1 MKSVLLIIYIMVGIS
16 VNAQVEKRMIRMGNA
31 DYKKGKYQEAEKDYR
46 KALGSNP
53 ASGNA
58 TYNLANS
65 LYKQKQ
71 YEAAAREYEQ
81 LTGKETDKEK
91 LSRYFYNLGNTL
103 YQNKKYEESIQ
114 AYKNALRNNP
124 KDMDAK
130 HNLQMAL
137 KMLSKDQKNNNS
149 SDKQDNKQGQQDKK
163 QTDPSQQQNKSQND
177 SQPRTNQKGQISK
190 EDAERILQAIENEEK
205 EVMKKVQNQKEHTKN
220 VPVEK
225 NW

>member
-1 MKSVLLIIYIMVGIS
+1 MKSILLILYITIGIS
-16 VNAQVEKRMIRMGNA
+16 VNAQVEKRIIRMGNA
-31 DYKKGKYQEAEKDYR
+31 DYKRGKFQEAEKEYR
-46 KALGSNP
+46 KALGSDP
-53 ASGNA
+53 SSDDA

-71 YEAAAREYEQ
+71 FDAAAREYEQ
-81 LTGKETDKEK
+81 LVGKETDKEK
-91 LSRYFYNLGNTL
+91 LGRYYYNLGNTL
-103 YQNKKYEESIQ
+103 YQNEKYEESVQ

-124 KDMDAK
+124 KDLDAK

-137 KMLSKDQKNNNS
+137 KMLSKNQKNNS
-149 SDKQDNKQGQQDKK
+149 GDKQDNKQDNKQDQQDKK
-163 QTDPSQQQNKSQND
+163 QTQEQNKPQED
-177 SQPRTNQKGQISK
+177 PQPEANQKGQISK